1 MPRGGAIA
9 SATADQDPGSAGA
22 VIEGTAEPFL
32 AGVAGALLSE
42 TEMEEATGALH
53 VRGVRVRN
61 RARRSR
67 RRSFRPRNRN
77 NVHCDIIAR
86 NRAEALGLDT
96 DAGPGARMDFNNV
109 TVAQIYSQY
118 RGRGTATP
126 RPGTAGYIFTASDG
140 SKGHLQV
147 YDARGTG
154 AGTYRRYTNGS
165 YAGTERMSTHR
176 DGYVPDRVTAQ
187 RFVPIPRR
195 AYYTVWSR

>member
-1 MPRGGAIA
+1 M
-9 SATADQDPGSAGA
+9 
-22 VIEGTAEPFL
+22 IEGTAEPFL
-32 AGVAGALLSE
+32 TGVAGALLSE

-126 RPGTAGYIFTASDG
+126 RPGTAGYIFTASGG

-154 AGTYRRYTNGS
+154 AGTYVRYMNRS
-165 YAGTERMSTHR
+165 RPGTEWNSAASSSFRPEGIS
-176 DGYVPDRVTAQ
+176 GQV
-187 RFVPIPRR
+187 FVALPRR
-195 AYYTVWSR
+195 GYQTTWYR